1 MTVEDPPDIGPLCLL
16 SAPASD
22 ARIRPLVGSSKT
34 QGEQMPHPDR
44 IVVDTISV
52 SPVDSRGNRGE
63 QRYWRAKKGREYL
76 GAQWATRTEAR
87 AWALA
92 LAQEDL
98 GIAPAGATNVVDLTG
113 LLEAWWEVTETDP
126 LLKAKTT
133 QSYRYSLQHLD
144 DAGGGEKLAG
154 MDVDAMKRK
163 LR

>member
-98 GIAPAGATNVVDLTG
+98 GIAPAATAAAAAAERDDLGAATG
-113 LLEAWWEVTETDP
+113 NCRLPPAAAAAMPSENFE
-126 LLKAKTT
+126 
-133 QSYRYSLQHLD
+133 
-144 DAGGGEKLAG
+144 EKS
-154 MDVDAMKRK
+154 R
-163 LR
+163 